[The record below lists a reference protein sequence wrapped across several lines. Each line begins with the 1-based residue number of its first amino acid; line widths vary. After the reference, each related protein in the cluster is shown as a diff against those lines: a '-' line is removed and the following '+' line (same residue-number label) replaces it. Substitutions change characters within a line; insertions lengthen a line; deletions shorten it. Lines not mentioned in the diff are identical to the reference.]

1 MQSCLPWSWDRE
13 TCRLNDSSLG
23 KPVTFP
29 VPWLAQL
36 YVGCWMSA
44 WKKTKDVGKQPMVSQ
59 WLAAVPLGPLLDV
72 GCLGILEVNDILLYV
87 CKALMFPS
95 KMRSQ
100 PEDFAVSRWTVLSR
114 WNGRC
119 KPLSCSARGKRQT
132 QLKVAQGCCVRYH
145 LDLLTFLGVSFP
157 CIQKH
162 CNPPA
167 CHRKGVHC
175 ESLWPT
181 WYYA

>member
-1 MQSCLPWSWDRE
+1 VQSCLPWSWDRE

-95 KMRSQ
+95 KMSQ

-162 CNPPA
+162 CNPPT

>member
-1 MQSCLPWSWDRE
+1 MELGPRDMSPERLEPWE
-13 TCRLNDSSLG
+13 TSHISSSM
-23 KPVTFP
+23 
-29 VPWLAQL
+29 
-36 YVGCWMSA
+36 VGAVVCWMSA

-95 KMRSQ
+95 KMSQ